1 MDLIQVFKMQTILLL
16 ILSFT
21 KIKAN
26 GVNNLP
32 EDLEKLWL
40 GSQVLI
46 YHNPD
51 IMLNYWWRIQDP
63 DCFGNFLSTH
73 YIITASSCFI
83 NVNEILKN
91 SETNEEERSKVEII
105 SRSIKQHIKIE
116 KTRIAKVSKK
126 QISLFVK
133 HQKE

>member
-1 MDLIQVFKMQTILLL
+1 MLSILLL

-51 IMLNYWWRIQDP
+51 FTLNHWWRTQDP

-73 YIITASSCFI
+73 YILTASSCFI
-83 NVNEILKN
+83 NVNEILKYA
-91 SETNEEERSKVEII
+91 ETNENGWSENEII

-116 KTRIAKVSKK
+116 KTRIAKVSIKTNK
-126 QISLFVK
+126 SL
-133 HQKE
+133 

>member
-1 MDLIQVFKMQTILLL
+1 MNMIQVFKMLSILL

-51 IMLNYWWRIQDP
+51 FTLNYWWRFQNP
-63 DCFGNFLSTH
+63 DCFGNFLSAH

-83 NVNEILKN
+83 NVNEILKY
-91 SETNEEERSKVEII
+91 SETNEEEGSDIEII

-116 KTRIAKVSKK
+116 NTRIAKVS
-126 QISLFVK
+126 IN
-133 HQKE
+133 